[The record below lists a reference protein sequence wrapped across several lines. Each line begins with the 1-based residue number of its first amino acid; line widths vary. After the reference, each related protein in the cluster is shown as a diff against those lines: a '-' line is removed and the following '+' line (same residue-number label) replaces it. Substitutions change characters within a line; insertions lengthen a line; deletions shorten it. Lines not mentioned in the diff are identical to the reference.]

1 MKEFRIDLNEVM
13 AFSSGGIFT
22 KEIVEGEKGDATL
35 FCMAAGAKLSEHT
48 STREAFIT
56 VFKGKGKFDL
66 AGKEVDLA
74 PGTFIYMPANT
85 KHGLSASEDLAFVLN
100 LA

>member
-1 MKEFRIDLNEVM
+1 MKEFRMDLNEAMV
-13 AFSSGGIFT
+13 FSPGGIFT
-22 KEIVEGEKGDATL
+22 KEIAEGEKGDATL

-56 VFKGKGKFDL
+56 VVKGRGKFDL

-74 PGTFIYMPANT
+74 PGTFIFMPANT
-85 KHGLSASEDLAFVLN
+85 KHALSADEDLGFVLC